1 VRRWIERIT
10 LTPGREAAVAG
21 ALALALFVAGTGE
34 VPIFGR
40 DEARFAQAAREM
52 LDRGDLVVPTF
63 AGQGRYHKP
72 ILHYWCT
79 MASYRL
85 LGVNERAARLPSSL
99 AGALVIAVVAAAARR
114 RFGAG
119 AGLLAGLLLAVTP
132 VVWVEARA
140 CTADMVLLLPTLV
153 MMLAFERLLAG
164 DGGRRDALL
173 FWAAMAVAILAKG
186 PVAPAWVLC
195 TGLALW
201 AMGRRWQRWE
211 VAAAAVLLGLG
222 WWRLGPL
229 VLAAPAAVAALELLR
244 SPDGRQAVARLRPG
258 WGLPVLVAITAPW
271 AVAASVA
278 TDGAFLREAIGT
290 HVVARGQTAF
300 ESHGFFAGFYVV
312 TAVVTALPW
321 FGALVERL
329 LPMRVWLADRRQR
342 FLVAWLLGPLV
353 LLELYQT
360 KLAHYWMPSYP
371 AAVLLVAGW
380 LAAAPPPRR
389 VGVAGRIL
397 QAVGGA
403 VLAAALLAVPLTIP
417 VPSLVPAAAAAAA
430 LVAAATAAAVALA
443 GRRPAAGA
451 AAGALGLGLALLVVA
466 GLYLPELG
474 RHALGPAAARR
485 AVELERDGE
494 RIVVFKPRDEEIFFY
509 LPVNVRACRDA
520 GCMAALPAAGGDWL
534 AVARRD
540 DLELL
545 REEWRAAQLVEVDRV
560 RGVDAGH
567 ARWDEQV
574 LFRVVRRARPHGG
587 GAAGGVDRQ
596 EVDP

>member
-1 VRRWIERIT
+1 MRRWIERIT

-85 LGVNERAARLPSSL
+85 LGVNERAARLPSNL

-271 AVAASVA
+271 AVAASMA

-371 AAVLLVAGW
+371 AAVLLVVGW
-380 LAAAPPPRR
+380 LWSASPARR

-417 VPSLVPAAAAAAA
+417 VPSLVPAAALAAA

-451 AAGALGLGLALLVVA
+451 AVGALGLGLALLVVA

-485 AVELERDGE
+485 AVALERDGE